1 MPTLQSLARLASRL
15 ARGTNSSAA
24 PPRRDQRRAAVVALA
39 VGAIVSVLLH
49 FALAGA
55 AEVTHLLRDP
65 VYADKERRLARVE
78 YDLPAGS
85 LTVLFLGTSR
95 TGNGF
100 DADRAQESLS
110 NMLGQRAGAFNFGT
124 PASGPITHLL
134 HLKRLLESGHRPAL
148 VLLEIH
154 APTLA
159 ELPDGSL
166 ESRFADGTLLEWR
179 ELDWLAGYGFPVER
193 LREKRRTVA
202 VAPWYGLRF
211 QLMGRISP
219 TTLPFHLRH
228 DWGRGADA
236 NGWNPVFVEEVDDE
250 QYAFGLARAKRE
262 YSGILSNMKLGDA
275 PVRAVRDFVALCREH
290 SIPVVLVRMPEASGF
305 RALYPRLVEALIKK
319 CLNELAAETG
329 CRVADCREWMPD
341 RAFADGH
348 HLLRNGASAFTERLT
363 REVIEPAMRANA
375 GGSK

>member
-1 MPTLQSLARLASRL
+1 M
-15 ARGTNSSAA
+15 
-24 PPRRDQRRAAVVALA
+24 
-39 VGAIVSVLLH
+39 
-49 FALAGA
+49 
-55 AEVTHLLRDP
+55 
-65 VYADKERRLARVE
+65 
-78 YDLPAGS
+78 
-85 LTVLFLGTSR
+85 VLFVGTSR

-100 DADRAQESLS
+100 DAGRAQDALTDA
-110 NMLGQRAGAFNFGT
+110 LGRPAAAFNFGT

-134 HLKRLLESGHRPAL
+134 HLRRLLEDGHRPAL

-154 APTLA
+154 APTFA
-159 ELPDGSL
+159 ALPDGPF
-166 ESRFADGTLLEWR
+166 EARFADGTLLTWH

-228 DWGRGADA
+228 DWGRGADP

-250 QYAFGLARAKRE
+250 QYAFGLARAGRE
-262 YSGILSNMKLGDA
+262 YLGILSNMKLGDA
-275 PVRAVRDFVALCREH
+275 PVRAVRDLLALCRERG
-290 SIPVVLVRMPEASGF
+290 IPVVLVRMPEASGF
-305 RALYPRLVEALIKK
+305 RAFYPRPVSARIERF
-319 CLNELAAETG
+319 LNELAAESG

-341 RAFADGH
+341 RAFVDGH
-348 HLLRNGASAFTERLT
+348 HLLRSGASAFTERLT
-363 REVIEPAMRANA
+363 REVIEPALRSTNA